1 MQDNRKKDLISVQD
15 FILNNPEALDEVK
28 DSLGDS
34 VYDWSDTEEVENILD
49 SPE

>member
-15 FILNNPEALDEVK
+15 FILNNPQALNEVV
-28 DSLGDS
+28 DSFGNS